1 MKEVFVFVSWMV
13 SKISRWDCVGLGG
26 IFSMLVGL
34 VISNELV
41 FDIGAYMIGVYVI
54 GNIIMMIKMSYELD
68 KKMFLDKLKGK

>member
-1 MKEVFVFVSWMV
+1 MKEVFVFLSWMV
-13 SKISRWDCVGLGG
+13 SKISRWDYVGLGG